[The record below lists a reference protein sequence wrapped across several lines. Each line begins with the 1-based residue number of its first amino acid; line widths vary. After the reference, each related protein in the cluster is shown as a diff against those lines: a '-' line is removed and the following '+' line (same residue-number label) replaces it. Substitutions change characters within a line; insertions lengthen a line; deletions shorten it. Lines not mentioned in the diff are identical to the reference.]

1 MLGILPGGED
11 VTSQRYE
18 RTRRVLKD
26 PAKLSFDYVPER
38 LVHREKQMERLWMLF
53 RPVLESGVSQTAFLI
68 GNVGT
73 GKTASSKRFCLD
85 LVKEARADGKSL
97 DFIVVNCRQRSTES
111 AVLLRLVNHFDERF
125 PDRGF
130 STAEM
135 LRTLRKHLEKEKL
148 HLVVV
153 LDEADVLLRKG
164 AGDLIYHLSRFDEEK
179 VGGKASMSLIMISQ
193 KYLLDMLDPAS
204 RSTFRRANVITF
216 DKYSV
221 DELRDIVADRV
232 PLAFYPGVVPQ
243 ESIDL
248 IADAS
253 AEWGDA
259 RFAIEILEKAGML
272 AEEEGSPRVTAE
284 NVRTA
289 KAFTYNIVTST
300 KIEEL
305 DVQRKLVLLAVAR
318 ASRDQAYVTTREVEG
333 AYKIAAE
340 EYEERARGHTQFWA
354 YLQQL
359 ANEGIVETKVTG
371 DPSGGRTTFIS
382 VPDMPVKVL
391 REMLEQMLGSEL
403 GG

>member
-1 MLGILPGGED
+1 
-11 VTSQRYE
+11 VTAPHTSRAA
-18 RTRRVLKD
+18 RVLKD
-26 PAKLSFDYVPER
+26 PSKLSFDYVPEK
-38 LVHREKQMERLWMLF
+38 LVHREKQMDRLWMMF

-73 GKTASSKRFCLD
+73 GKTATSKRFCLD
-85 LVKEARADGKSL
+85 LVKEGTNMGKAM
-97 DFIVVNCRQRSTES
+97 DFIVVNCRQRNTES
-111 AVLLRLVNHFDERF
+111 SVLLRLVTHFDERF

-135 LRTLRKHLEKEKL
+135 LRTLHKHLDRLKV

-164 AGDLIYHLSRFDEEK
+164 VGDLIYLLSRFDEEK
-179 VGGKASMSLIMISQ
+179 VGGKASMSLILISQ

-204 RSTFRRANVITF
+204 MSTFRRANAIIF
-216 DKYSV
+216 DKYTTE
-221 DELRDIVADRV
+221 ELKDIVASRV
-232 PLAFYPGVVPQ
+232 PLAFYPGTVPQ
-243 ESIDL
+243 STIEL

-253 AEWGDA
+253 GELGDA

-272 AEEEGSPRVTAE
+272 AEEEGSQLVTPE

-289 KAFTYNIVTST
+289 KALTYNVVTSS
-300 KIEEL
+300 KIEVL
-305 DVQRKLVLLAVAR
+305 DVQKKLVLLAVAR
-318 ASRDQAYVTTREVEG
+318 ASREQAYVTTREVET

-340 EYEERARGHTQFWA
+340 EYGERARGHTQFWA

-359 ANEGIVETKVTG
+359 ANEGLVETKVTG
-371 DPSGGRTTFIS
+371 DPSGGRTTYIS

-391 REMLEQMLGSEL
+391 RELLEGMLGEQ
-403 GG
+403 

>member
-1 MLGILPGGED
+1 
-11 VTSQRYE
+11 VTAPHTSRAA
-18 RTRRVLKD
+18 RVLKD
-26 PAKLSFDYVPER
+26 PSKLSFDYVPEK
-38 LVHREKQMERLWMLF
+38 LVHREKQMDRLWMMF

-73 GKTASSKRFCLD
+73 GKTATSKRFCLD
-85 LVKEARADGKSL
+85 LVKEGTNMGKAM
-97 DFIVVNCRQRSTES
+97 DFIVVNCRQRNTES
-111 AVLLRLVNHFDERF
+111 SVLLRLVTHFDERF

-135 LRTLRKHLEKEKL
+135 LRTLHKHLDRLKV

-164 AGDLIYHLSRFDEEK
+164 VGDLIYLLSRFDEEK
-179 VGGKASMSLIMISQ
+179 VGGKASMSLILISQ

-204 RSTFRRANVITF
+204 MSTFRRANAIIF
-216 DKYSV
+216 DKYTAE
-221 DELRDIVADRV
+221 ELKDIVASRV
-232 PLAFYPGVVPQ
+232 HLAFYPGTVPQ
-243 ESIDL
+243 STIEL

-253 AEWGDA
+253 GELGDA

-272 AEEEGSPRVTAE
+272 AEEEGSQQVTPE

-289 KAFTYNIVTST
+289 KALTYNVVTSS
-300 KIEEL
+300 KIEVL
-305 DVQRKLVLLAVAR
+305 DVQKKLVLLAVAR
-318 ASRDQAYVTTREVEG
+318 ASREQAYVTTREVET

-340 EYEERARGHTQFWA
+340 EYGERARGHTQFWA

-359 ANEGIVETKVTG
+359 ANEGLVETKVTG
-371 DPSGGRTTFIS
+371 DPSGGRTTYIS

-391 REMLEQMLGSEL
+391 RELLEGMLGER
-403 GG
+403 

>member
-1 MLGILPGGED
+1 M
-11 VTSQRYE
+11 TSPHMG
-18 RTRRVLKD
+18 RTARVLKD
-26 PAKLSFDYVPER
+26 PSKLSFDYVPEK
-38 LVHREKQMERLWMLF
+38 LVHREKQMDRLWMMF

-73 GKTASSKRFCLD
+73 GKTATSKRFCLD
-85 LVKEARADGKSL
+85 FVKEGSNMGKAT
-97 DFIVVNCRQRSTES
+97 DFIVVNCRQRNTES
-111 AVLLRLVNHFDERF
+111 SVLLRLVTHFDERF

-135 LRTLRKHLEKEKL
+135 LRTLHKHLDRLKL

-164 AGDLIYHLSRFDEEK
+164 VGDLIYLLSRFDEEK
-179 VGGKASMSLIMISQ
+179 IGGKASMSLILISQ

-204 RSTFRRANVITF
+204 MSTFRRANAIIF
-216 DKYSV
+216 DKYTTE
-221 DELRDIVADRV
+221 ELKDIVASRV
-232 PLAFYPGVVPQ
+232 PLAFYPGTVPQ
-243 ESIDL
+243 STIEL

-253 AEWGDA
+253 GELGDA

-272 AEEEGSPRVTAE
+272 AEEEGSQQVIPE

-289 KAFTYNIVTST
+289 KALTYNIVTSS
-300 KIEEL
+300 KIEVL
-305 DVQRKLVLLAVAR
+305 DVQKKLVLLAVAR
-318 ASRDQAYVTTREVEG
+318 ASREQAYVTTREVET

-340 EYEERARGHTQFWA
+340 EYGERPRGHTQFWA

-359 ANEGIVETKVTG
+359 ANEGLVETKVTG
-371 DPSGGRTTFIS
+371 DPSGGRTTYIS

-391 REMLEQMLGSEL
+391 RELLEGMLGEP
-403 GG
+403 

>member
-1 MLGILPGGED
+1 
-11 VTSQRYE
+11 VTAPHTSRAA
-18 RTRRVLKD
+18 RVLKD
-26 PAKLSFDYVPER
+26 PSKLSFDYVPEK
-38 LVHREKQMERLWMLF
+38 LVHREKQMDRLWMMF

-73 GKTASSKRFCLD
+73 GKTATSKRFCLD
-85 LVKEARADGKSL
+85 LVKEGTNMGKAM
-97 DFIVVNCRQRSTES
+97 DFIVVNCRQRNTES
-111 AVLLRLVNHFDERF
+111 SVLLRLVTHFDERF

-135 LRTLRKHLEKEKL
+135 LRTLHKHLDRLKV

-164 AGDLIYHLSRFDEEK
+164 VGDLIYLLSRFDEEK
-179 VGGKASMSLIMISQ
+179 VGGKASMSLILISQ

-204 RSTFRRANVITF
+204 MSTFRRANAIIF
-216 DKYSV
+216 DKYTAE
-221 DELRDIVADRV
+221 ELKDIVASRV
-232 PLAFYPGVVPQ
+232 YLAFYPGTVPQ
-243 ESIDL
+243 STIEL

-253 AEWGDA
+253 GELGDA

-272 AEEEGSPRVTAE
+272 AEEEGSQQVTPE

-289 KAFTYNIVTST
+289 KALTYNVVTSS
-300 KIEEL
+300 KIEVL
-305 DVQRKLVLLAVAR
+305 DVQKKLVLLAVAR
-318 ASRDQAYVTTREVEG
+318 ASREQAYVTTREVET

-340 EYEERARGHTQFWA
+340 EYGERARGHTQFWA

-359 ANEGIVETKVTG
+359 ANEGLVETKVTG
-371 DPSGGRTTFIS
+371 DPSGGRTTYIS

-391 REMLEQMLGSEL
+391 RELLEGMLGER
-403 GG
+403 

>member
-1 MLGILPGGED
+1 MTAPH
-11 VTSQRYE
+11 TSRAA
-18 RTRRVLKD
+18 RVLKD
-26 PAKLSFDYVPER
+26 PSKLSFDYVPEK
-38 LVHREKQMERLWMLF
+38 LVHREKQMDRLWMMF

-73 GKTASSKRFCLD
+73 GKTATSKRFCLD
-85 LVKEARADGKSL
+85 LVKEGTNMGKAM
-97 DFIVVNCRQRSTES
+97 DFIVVNCRQRNTES
-111 AVLLRLVNHFDERF
+111 SVLLRLVTHFDERF

-135 LRTLRKHLEKEKL
+135 LRTLHKHLDRLKV

-164 AGDLIYHLSRFDEEK
+164 VGDLIYLLSRFDEEK
-179 VGGKASMSLIMISQ
+179 VGGKASMSLILISQ

-204 RSTFRRANVITF
+204 MSTFRRANAIIF
-216 DKYSV
+216 DKYTAE
-221 DELRDIVADRV
+221 ELKDIVASRV
-232 PLAFYPGVVPQ
+232 HLAFYPGTVPQ
-243 ESIDL
+243 STIEL

-253 AEWGDA
+253 GELGDA

-272 AEEEGSPRVTAE
+272 AEEEGSQQVTPE

-289 KAFTYNIVTST
+289 KALTYNVVTSS
-300 KIEEL
+300 KIEVL
-305 DVQRKLVLLAVAR
+305 DVQKKLVLLAVAR
-318 ASRDQAYVTTREVEG
+318 ASREQAYVTTREVET

-340 EYEERARGHTQFWA
+340 EYGERARGHTQFWA

-359 ANEGIVETKVTG
+359 ANEGLVETKVTG
-371 DPSGGRTTFIS
+371 DPSGGRTTYIS

-391 REMLEQMLGSEL
+391 RELLEGMLGER
-403 GG
+403 

>member
-1 MLGILPGGED
+1 MLGIYPGEAD
-11 VTSQRYE
+11 VTGQRYE
-18 RTRRVLKD
+18 RTTRVLKD
-26 PAKLSFDYVPER
+26 PAKLSFDYIPER
-38 LVHREKQMERLWMLF
+38 LVHRERQLDKLWMLF
-53 RPVLESGVSQTAFLI
+53 RPVLEAGTSQTAFLI

-73 GKTASSKRFCLD
+73 GKTATSKRFCLD
-85 LVKEARADGKSL
+85 LVKEARTEGKTL

-135 LRTLRKHLEKEKL
+135 LRTLHKHLEKEKL

-164 AGDLIYHLSRFDEEK
+164 VGDLIYHLSRFDEEK
-179 VGGKASMSLIMISQ
+179 VGGKASMSLMMISQ

-204 RSTFRRANVITF
+204 RSTFRRANVIQF
-216 DKYSV
+216 DRYSGS
-221 DELRDIVADRV
+221 ELRDIVADRV
-232 PLAFYPGVVPQ
+232 ALAFYPGAVP
-243 ESIDL
+243 EECIDL

-253 AEWGDA
+253 SEWGDA

-272 AEEEGSPRVTAE
+272 AEEEGRPRVSAE

-305 DVQRKLVLLAVAR
+305 DVQKKLVMLAVAR
-318 ASRDQAYVTTREVEG
+318 ASKDQAYVTTREVET
-333 AYKIAAE
+333 AYKIASE
-340 EYEERARGHTQFWA
+340 EHGERARGHTQFWA

-359 ANEGIVETKVTG
+359 ANEGLVETKVTG
-371 DPSGGRTTFIS
+371 DPSGGRTTYIS

-391 REMLEQMLGSEL
+391 REMLEQMLASK
-403 GG
+403 

>member
-1 MLGILPGGED
+1 
-11 VTSQRYE
+11 VTAPHTSRAA
-18 RTRRVLKD
+18 RVLKD
-26 PAKLSFDYVPER
+26 PSKLSFDYVPEK
-38 LVHREKQMERLWMLF
+38 LVHREKQMERLWMMF

-73 GKTASSKRFCLD
+73 GKTATSKRFCLD
-85 LVKEARADGKSL
+85 LVKEGTNMGKAM
-97 DFIVVNCRQRSTES
+97 DFIVVNCRQRNTES
-111 AVLLRLVNHFDERF
+111 SVLLRLVTHFDERF

-135 LRTLRKHLEKEKL
+135 LRTLHKHLDRLKV

-164 AGDLIYHLSRFDEEK
+164 VGDLIYLLSRFDEEK
-179 VGGKASMSLIMISQ
+179 VGGKASMSLILISQ

-204 RSTFRRANVITF
+204 MSTFRRANAIIF
-216 DKYSV
+216 DKYTTE
-221 DELRDIVADRV
+221 ELKDIVASRV
-232 PLAFYPGVVPQ
+232 PLAFYPGTVPQ
-243 ESIDL
+243 STIEL

-253 AEWGDA
+253 GELGDA

-272 AEEEGSPRVTAE
+272 AEEEGSQLVTPE

-289 KAFTYNIVTST
+289 KALTYNVVTSS
-300 KIEEL
+300 KIEVL
-305 DVQRKLVLLAVAR
+305 DVQKKLVLLAVAR
-318 ASRDQAYVTTREVEG
+318 ASREQAYVTTREVET

-340 EYEERARGHTQFWA
+340 EYGERARGHTQFWA

-359 ANEGIVETKVTG
+359 ANEGLVETKVTG
-371 DPSGGRTTFIS
+371 DPSGGRTTYIS

-391 REMLEQMLGSEL
+391 RELLEGMLGEQ
-403 GG
+403 

>member
-1 MLGILPGGED
+1 MTAPH
-11 VTSQRYE
+11 TSRAA
-18 RTRRVLKD
+18 RVLKD
-26 PAKLSFDYVPER
+26 PSKLSFDYVPEK
-38 LVHREKQMERLWMLF
+38 LVHREKQMDRLWMMF

-73 GKTASSKRFCLD
+73 GKTATSKRFCLD
-85 LVKEARADGKSL
+85 LVKEGTNMGKAM
-97 DFIVVNCRQRSTES
+97 DFIVVNCRQRNTES
-111 AVLLRLVNHFDERF
+111 SVLLRLVTHFDERF

-135 LRTLRKHLEKEKL
+135 LRTLHKHLDRLKV

-164 AGDLIYHLSRFDEEK
+164 VGDLIYLLSRFDEEK
-179 VGGKASMSLIMISQ
+179 VGGKASMSLILISQ

-204 RSTFRRANVITF
+204 MSTFRRANAIIF
-216 DKYSV
+216 DKYTAE
-221 DELRDIVADRV
+221 ELKDIVASRV
-232 PLAFYPGVVPQ
+232 PLAFYPGTVPQ
-243 ESIDL
+243 STIEL

-253 AEWGDA
+253 GELGDA

-272 AEEEGSPRVTAE
+272 AEEEGSQQVTPE

-289 KAFTYNIVTST
+289 KALTYNVVTSS
-300 KIEEL
+300 KIEVL
-305 DVQRKLVLLAVAR
+305 DVQKKLVLLAVAR
-318 ASRDQAYVTTREVEG
+318 ASREQAYVTTREVET

-340 EYEERARGHTQFWA
+340 EYGERARGHTQFWA

-359 ANEGIVETKVTG
+359 ANEGLVETKVTG
-371 DPSGGRTTFIS
+371 DPSGGRTTYIS

-391 REMLEQMLGSEL
+391 RELLEGMLGEQ
-403 GG
+403 

>member
-1 MLGILPGGED
+1 MTAPH
-11 VTSQRYE
+11 TSRAA
-18 RTRRVLKD
+18 RVLKD
-26 PAKLSFDYVPER
+26 PSKLSFDYVPEK
-38 LVHREKQMERLWMLF
+38 LVHREKQMDRLWMMF

-73 GKTASSKRFCLD
+73 GKTATSKRFCLD
-85 LVKEARADGKSL
+85 LVKEGTNMGKAM
-97 DFIVVNCRQRSTES
+97 DFIVVNCRQRNTES
-111 AVLLRLVNHFDERF
+111 SVLLRLVTHFDERF

-135 LRTLRKHLEKEKL
+135 LRTLHKHLDRLKV

-164 AGDLIYHLSRFDEEK
+164 VGDLIYLLSRFDEEK
-179 VGGKASMSLIMISQ
+179 VGGKASMSLILISQ

-204 RSTFRRANVITF
+204 MSTFRRANAIIF
-216 DKYSV
+216 DKYTAE
-221 DELRDIVADRV
+221 ELKDIVASRV
-232 PLAFYPGVVPQ
+232 PLAFYPGTVPQ
-243 ESIDL
+243 STIEL

-253 AEWGDA
+253 GELGDA

-272 AEEEGSPRVTAE
+272 AEEEGSQQVTPE

-289 KAFTYNIVTST
+289 KALTYNVVTSS
-300 KIEEL
+300 KIEVL
-305 DVQRKLVLLAVAR
+305 DVQKKLVLLAVAR
-318 ASRDQAYVTTREVEG
+318 ASREQAYVTTREVET

-340 EYEERARGHTQFWA
+340 EYGERARGHTQFWA

-359 ANEGIVETKVTG
+359 ANEGLVETKVTG
-371 DPSGGRTTFIS
+371 DPSGGRTTYIS

-391 REMLEQMLGSEL
+391 RELLEGMLGER
-403 GG
+403 